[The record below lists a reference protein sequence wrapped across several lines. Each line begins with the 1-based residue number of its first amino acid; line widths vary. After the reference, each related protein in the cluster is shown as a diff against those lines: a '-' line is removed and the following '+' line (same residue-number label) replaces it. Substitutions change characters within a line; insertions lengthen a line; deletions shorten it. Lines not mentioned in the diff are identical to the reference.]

1 MLSLKKFLFAFT
13 VIILGLS
20 IYIITSSTEFVGK
33 KVEKVNDVTYRSV
46 TPDYEWIIEFDK
58 GINEPILNKE
68 SLYVTDDKNNL
79 IAVSI
84 QRDSNI
90 TVRVIPPVEGYNHEP
105 VYTLNINKNLDLEH
119 LGKYNPQDA
128 YKINF
133 KPEEDI

>member
-1 MLSLKKFLFAFT
+1 MKKFLFTFT

-20 IYIITSSTEFVGK
+20 IYTITFSTDFVEK
-33 KVEKVNDVTYRSV
+33 KAVEKVNNVTYRSV

-58 GINEPILNKE
+58 GINEPILNTE

-79 IAVSI
+79 VAVSI
-84 QRDSNI
+84 QRDSNK
-90 TVRVIPPVEGYNHEP
+90 TVRVLPPEEGYNQEP

-119 LGKYNPQDA
+119 LGKYNPQDT

-133 KPEEDI
+133 KTEEDI